1 MKRLLNYRAKADFKK
16 EMAYMAKQTMEGN
29 VFIQEW
35 LKPLHGLSAPH
46 LLSPGTPVFKWPAT
60 QGDLDA
66 LLTAYTDFKTRA
78 GVTVAKGTTELVSVI
93 PFSVGKDDAEL
104 IGDLI
109 LNTVFSLVRFGNVK
123 TYIVAAYDDAALA
136 SCITL
141 NLPCYDVRSKGS
153 LALLGDLLSRGY
165 DVHFAQ
171 LGNSYVH
178 DVGTTFTSLQKKHSE
193 PDIIT
198 GNLEGDVFIRTN
210 ERTKAEFSKETAIP
224 KDDSRALFA
233 INSWQ
238 KSGLKKGEY
247 SVQQFCPADVVK
259 SDLSALCKM
268 DLYAA
273 IGCPKAATP
282 LGVPAMID
290 GLKAVGAWHLHSCT
304 NVEKCDRQQV
314 VPLRWI
320 SNPPNLAATEKL
332 C

>member
-1 MKRLLNYRAKADFKK
+1 
-16 EMAYMAKQTMEGN
+16 
-29 VFIQEW
+29 
-35 LKPLHGLSAPH
+35 
-46 LLSPGTPVFKWPAT
+46 LLS
-60 QGDLDA
+60 
-66 LLTAYTDFKTRA
+66 AYTDFKTRA
-78 GVTVAKGTTELVSVI
+78 GVAVAKGTTELVSVI
-93 PFSVGKDDAEL
+93 PFAVGKQNVEL

-109 LNTVFSLVRFGNVK
+109 LNTIFSLVRFGNVK
-123 TYIVAAYDDAALA
+123 TYIVAAYDDTALA
-136 SCITL
+136 SCNTL

-178 DVGTTFTSLQKKHSE
+178 DVETTLAGLLQKNSE

-210 ERTKAEFSKETAIP
+210 ERTKEEFSKEAAIP
-224 KDDSRALFA
+224 KDDSHALFA

-238 KSGLKKGEY
+238 KSGLKKAEY
-247 SVQQFCPADVVK
+247 TVQQFCPADAVK
-259 SDLSALCKM
+259 TELSALCKM

-273 IGCPKAATP
+273 IGCPKASTP
-282 LGVPAMID
+282 QSVPAMID
-290 GLKAVGAWHLHSCT
+290 GLKAIGAWHLHSCT